1 MKRLHTIILTFAA
14 LLISACNSSSDID
27 EFVGENE
34 TLRLETTAMLGGES
48 SAAKTMTRA
57 HWDDKNDNKF
67 VWDDSSN
74 EMAIFVK
81 ESPTGNL
88 VPWGANNKYSMAK
101 VARLADMNGK
111 SMASIVS
118 NSGMLKTDI
127 QKLVVNQT
135 PVYFFSPIISGAEGN
150 GSSISDDGVTLALP
164 SDFLQPASHSLTDFK
179 KYTYIMAES
188 TISQVNN
195 ARIEAK
201 PAVFKGI
208 PAVIRF
214 SVINDRGSEVKI
226 KRIEVTPK
234 TPDGFPQKTP
244 DGFPQNM
251 KWNHGSPETLS
262 PSDEKYT
269 SLTASMGDGDPLG
282 VKKSQNYYVFLFPTS
297 FTSAT
302 LTITASV
309 NGSEFTYKCE
319 VPAMTFESNKIYT
332 WKLTIGDQRLKLG
345 FHENEDDLIQW

>member
-1 MKRLHTIILTFAA
+1 
-14 LLISACNSSSDID
+14 
-27 EFVGENE
+27 
-34 TLRLETTAMLGGES
+34 MLGGES
-48 SAAKTMTRA
+48 SAAKTTRA
-57 HWDDKNDNKF
+57 HWDDKNGNKF

-81 ESPTGNL
+81 ESPTGDL
-88 VPWGANNKYSMAK
+88 VPWGENKYSMAK
-101 VARLADMNGK
+101 VARLADMHSQ

-118 NSGMLKTDI
+118 NSGMLKADI
-127 QKLVVNQT
+127 QKLVVGQS
-135 PVYFFSPIISGAEGN
+135 PVYFFSPIIPGAEGN
-150 GSSISDDGVTLALP
+150 RSSISDDGVTLVLP
-164 SDFLQPASHSLTDFK
+164 SEFEQPSSHSLVDFK

-195 ARIEAK
+195 ARIEAA

-214 SVINDRGSEVKI
+214 SVTNDRGSEVKI
-226 KRIEVTPK
+226 KSIKVTP
-234 TPDGFPQKTP
+234 KTP

-251 KWNHGSPETLS
+251 KWNHSNPESLVASADKDTC
-262 PSDEKYT
+262 
-269 SLTASMGDGDPLG
+269 LTASMGDGDPLG

-302 LTITASV
+302 LTITASI

-319 VPAMTFESNKIYT
+319 VPEKKTFNSNTIYT
-332 WKLTIGDQRLKLG
+332 WKLTIGDQSLKLG
-345 FHENEDDLIQW
+345 FHDEVEDLVQW

>member
-48 SAAKTMTRA
+48 SAAKTTRA
-57 HWDDKNDNKF
+57 HWDDKNGNKF

-81 ESPTGNL
+81 ESPTGKL
-88 VPWGANNKYSMAK
+88 VPWGANKYSMAK

-127 QKLVVNQT
+127 QKLVVDQT

-150 GSSISDDGVTLALP
+150 ESSISDDGVTLTLP
-164 SDFLQPASHSLTDFK
+164 SEFKQPSSHSLVDFK

-214 SVINDRGSEVKI
+214 SVTNDRGSEVKI
-226 KRIEVTPK
+226 KSIEVTP
-234 TPDGFPQKTP
+234 DVGFPR
-244 DGFPQNM
+244 NM
-251 KWNHGSPETLS
+251 KWNHSSPGTLT
-262 PSDEKYT
+262 PSDDKHR
-269 SLTASMGDGDPLG
+269 SLTASMEGDGDPLG
-282 VKKSQNYYVFLFPTS
+282 VKKSQNYYVFLFPTTNS
-297 FTSAT
+297 TSAT
-302 LTITASV
+302 LTITASI

-319 VPAMTFESNKIYT
+319 VPEKTFNSNTIYT
-332 WKLTIGDQRLKLG
+332 WKLTIGDKSLKLG
-345 FHENEDDLIQW
+345 FHDEVEDLVQW

>member
-1 MKRLHTIILTFAA
+1 
-14 LLISACNSSSDID
+14 
-27 EFVGENE
+27 
-34 TLRLETTAMLGGES
+34 MLGGES
-48 SAAKTMTRA
+48 SAAKTTRA
-57 HWDDKNDNKF
+57 HWDDKNGNKF

-81 ESPTGNL
+81 ESSTGDL
-88 VPWGANNKYSMAK
+88 VPWGANKYSMAK

-135 PVYFFSPIISGAEGN
+135 PVYFFSPIISGAKGN
-150 GSSISDDGVTLALP
+150 DSSISDDGVTLVLP
-164 SDFLQPASHSLTDFK
+164 SEFKQPSSHSLVDFK
-179 KYTYIMAES
+179 KYTYIMAKS

-195 ARIEAK
+195 ARIEAE
-201 PAVFKGI
+201 PAIFKGI
-208 PAVIRF
+208 PAVLRF
-214 SVINDRGSEVKI
+214 TVTNDRALEVKV
-226 KRIEVTPK
+226 KSIEVTPNVGSPK
-234 TPDGFPQKTP
+234 KMT
-244 DGFPQNM
+244 
-251 KWNHGSPETLS
+251 WNHSSPGTLT
-262 PSDEKYT
+262 PSDDKHP
-269 SLTASMGDGDPLG
+269 SLTASMEGDGDPLG
-282 VKKSQNYYVFLFPTS
+282 VSESKNYYVFLFPTS

-319 VPAMTFESNKIYT
+319 VPEKTFNSNTIYT
-332 WKLTIGDQRLKLG
+332 WKLTIGDQSLKLG

>member
-1 MKRLHTIILTFAA
+1 M
-14 LLISACNSSSDID
+14 SD
-27 EFVGENE
+27 
-34 TLRLETTAMLGGES
+34 AES
-48 SAAKTMTRA
+48 SAAKTTRA

-88 VPWGANNKYSMAK
+88 VPWGANKYSMAK

-127 QKLVVNQT
+127 QKLVVDQT
-135 PVYFFSPIISGAEGN
+135 PVYFFSPIISGAD
-150 GSSISDDGVTLALP
+150 GSSISDDGVTLVLP
-164 SDFLQPASHSLTDFK
+164 SEFKQPSSHSLVDFK

-214 SVINDRGSEVKI
+214 SVTNDRGSEVKVKSI
-226 KRIEVTPK
+226 SIEVTP
-234 TPDGFPQKTP
+234 KTP

-251 KWNHGSPETLS
+251 KWNHSNPESLVAS
-262 PSDEKYT
+262 ADKHT

-282 VKKSQNYYVFLFPTS
+282 VKKSQNYYVFLFPTTNS
-297 FTSAT
+297 TSAT

-319 VPAMTFESNKIYT
+319 VSAMTFNSNTIYT
-332 WKLTIGDQRLKLG
+332 WKLTIGDKSLKLG

>member
-1 MKRLHTIILTFAA
+1 MIILTFAV
-14 LLISACNSSSDID
+14 LLTSACNSSSDID
-27 EFVGENE
+27 EIVGENDA
-34 TLRLETTAMLGGES
+34 LCLETTAILGGES
-48 SAAKTMTRA
+48 SAAKTTRA
-57 HWDDKNDNKF
+57 HWDDKNGNKF

-74 EMAIFVK
+74 EMAIFIK
-81 ESPTGNL
+81 ESSTEDL
-88 VPWGANNKYSMAK
+88 VPWGANKYSMAK
-101 VARLADMNGK
+101 VARLADMNRK

-150 GSSISDDGVTLALP
+150 GSSISDDGVTLVLP
-164 SDFLQPASHSLTDFK
+164 SEFEQPSSHSLVDFK

-195 ARIEAK
+195 ARIEAA

-214 SVINDRGSEVKI
+214 SVTNDRGSEVKI
-226 KRIEVTPK
+226 KSIQVTPNV
-234 TPDGFPQKTP
+234 
-244 DGFPQNM
+244 GFPQNM

-269 SLTASMGDGDPLG
+269 SLTATMEGDGDALG
-282 VKKSQNYYVFLFPTS
+282 VKESKNYYVFLFPTS

-302 LTITASV
+302 LTITASI

-332 WKLTIGDQRLKLG
+332 WKLTIGDQSLKLG

>member
-34 TLRLETTAMLGGES
+34 ALRLETTAMLGGES
-48 SAAKTMTRA
+48 SAAKTTRA
-57 HWDDKNDNKF
+57 HWDDKNGNKF

-81 ESPTGNL
+81 ESPTGKL
-88 VPWGANNKYSMAK
+88 VPWGANKYSMAK

-135 PVYFFSPIISGAEGN
+135 PVYFFSPIISGAEDK
-150 GSSISDDGVTLALP
+150 GSSISADGVTLALP
-164 SDFLQPASHSLTDFK
+164 SDFSQPASHSLTDFK

-195 ARIEAK
+195 ARIEAA

-214 SVINDRGSEVKI
+214 SVTNDRGSEVKI
-226 KRIEVTPK
+226 KSIEVTPNV
-234 TPDGFPQKTP
+234 
-244 DGFPQNM
+244 GFPQNM
-251 KWNHGSPETLS
+251 TWNHSSPETLS
-262 PSDEKYT
+262 PSVEKHT

-282 VKKSQNYYVFLFPTS
+282 VKKSQNYYVFLFPTTNS
-297 FTSAT
+297 TSAT
-302 LTITASV
+302 LTITASI

-319 VPAMTFESNKIYT
+319 VPAKTFESNKIYT
-332 WKLTIGDQRLKLG
+332 WKLTIGDQSLKLG
-345 FHENEDDLIQW
+345 FHDEVEDLVQW

>member
-1 MKRLHTIILTFAA
+1 
-14 LLISACNSSSDID
+14 
-27 EFVGENE
+27 
-34 TLRLETTAMLGGES
+34 MLGGES

-57 HWDDKNDNKF
+57 HWEDKNGNKF

-88 VPWGANNKYSMAK
+88 VPWAANKYSMAK

-118 NSGMLKTDI
+118 NSGMLKADI

-150 GSSISDDGVTLALP
+150 GSSISDDGVTLVLP
-164 SDFLQPASHSLTDFK
+164 SEFKQPSSHSLVDFK

-201 PAVFKGI
+201 PTVFKGI

-214 SVINDRGSEVKI
+214 SVTNDRGSEVKI
-226 KRIEVTPK
+226 KRIEVTPNV
-234 TPDGFPQKTP
+234 
-244 DGFPQNM
+244 GFPQNM

-262 PSDEKYT
+262 PSDEKRT
-269 SLTASMGDGDPLG
+269 SLTASMGDGDALG
-282 VKKSQNYYVFLFPTS
+282 VKESKNYYVFLFPTS

-302 LTITASV
+302 LTITASI

-319 VPAMTFESNKIYT
+319 VPEKKTFNSNTIYT
-332 WKLTIGDQRLKLG
+332 WKLTIGDQSLKLG

>member
-1 MKRLHTIILTFAA
+1 
-14 LLISACNSSSDID
+14 
-27 EFVGENE
+27 
-34 TLRLETTAMLGGES
+34 MLGGES
-48 SAAKTMTRA
+48 SAAKTTRA
-57 HWDDKNDNKF
+57 HWDDKNGNKF

-81 ESPTGNL
+81 ESPTGKL
-88 VPWGANNKYSMAK
+88 VPWGENKYSMAK

-118 NSGMLKTDI
+118 NSGMLKADI
-127 QKLVVNQT
+127 QKLVVGQS

-150 GSSISDDGVTLALP
+150 GSSISDDGVTLVLP
-164 SDFLQPASHSLTDFK
+164 SEFKQPSSHSLVDFK

-214 SVINDRGSEVKI
+214 SVTNDRGSEVKVKSI
-226 KRIEVTPK
+226 KVTPNV
-234 TPDGFPQKTP
+234 
-244 DGFPQNM
+244 GFPQNM
-251 KWNHGSPETLS
+251 KWNHGSPGTLT
-262 PSDEKYT
+262 PSDDKHP
-269 SLTASMGDGDPLG
+269 SLTATMEGDGDALG
-282 VKKSQNYYVFLFPTS
+282 VKESKNYYVFLFPTS

-302 LTITASV
+302 LTITASI
-309 NGSEFTYKCE
+309 NGSDFTYKCE

-332 WKLTIGDQRLKLG
+332 WKLTIGDKSLKLG

>member
-1 MKRLHTIILTFAA
+1 
-14 LLISACNSSSDID
+14 
-27 EFVGENE
+27 
-34 TLRLETTAMLGGES
+34 MLGGES
-48 SAAKTMTRA
+48 SAAKTTRA
-57 HWDDKNDNKF
+57 HWDDKNGNKF

-74 EMAIFVK
+74 EMAIFIK
-81 ESPTGNL
+81 ESSTGDL
-88 VPWGANNKYSMAK
+88 VPWGANKYSMAK

-127 QKLVVNQT
+127 QKLVVDQS

-150 GSSISDDGVTLALP
+150 GSSISDDGVTLVLP
-164 SDFLQPASHSLTDFK
+164 SEFKQPSSHSLVDFK
-179 KYTYIMAES
+179 KYTYIMAKS

-214 SVINDRGSEVKI
+214 SVTNDRGSEVKI
-226 KRIEVTPK
+226 KSIQVT
-234 TPDGFPQKTP
+234 QNA
-244 DGFPQNM
+244 GFPQNM

-262 PSDEKYT
+262 PSDEKHD

-282 VKKSQNYYVFLFPTS
+282 VKKSQNYYVFLFPTTNS
-297 FTSAT
+297 TSAT

-332 WKLTIGDQRLKLG
+332 WKLTIGDKSLKLG
-345 FHENEDDLIQW
+345 FHDEVEDLVQW

>member
-1 MKRLHTIILTFAA
+1 
-14 LLISACNSSSDID
+14 
-27 EFVGENE
+27 
-34 TLRLETTAMLGGES
+34 MLGGES

-57 HWDDKNDNKF
+57 HWDDKNGNKF

-88 VPWGANNKYSMAK
+88 VPWGEKKYTMAK
-101 VARLADMNGK
+101 VAKLADYYGE
-111 SMASIVS
+111 STASIIS

-127 QKLVVNQT
+127 QKLVVDQT

-150 GSSISDDGVTLALP
+150 DSSISADGEMTLALP
-164 SDFLQPASHSLTDFK
+164 DNFEQPANHSLVDFK
-179 KYTYIMAES
+179 EYTYIMAKS

-214 SVINDRGSEVKI
+214 SVTNDRGSEVKVKSISI
-226 KRIEVTPK
+226 KVTP
-234 TPDGFPQKTP
+234 KTP

-262 PSDEKYT
+262 PSDEKYD

-282 VKKSQNYYVFLFPTS
+282 VKKSQNYYVFLFPTTNS
-297 FTSAT
+297 TSAT

-332 WKLTIGDQRLKLG
+332 WKLTIGDKNLKLG

>member
-1 MKRLHTIILTFAA
+1 
-14 LLISACNSSSDID
+14 
-27 EFVGENE
+27 
-34 TLRLETTAMLGGES
+34 MLGGES
-48 SAAKTMTRA
+48 SAAKTTRA

-81 ESPTGNL
+81 ESPTGKL
-88 VPWGANNKYSMAK
+88 VPWGANKYSMAK

-127 QKLVVNQT
+127 KKLVVDQT

-150 GSSISDDGVTLALP
+150 ESSISDDGVTLVLP
-164 SDFLQPASHSLTDFK
+164 SEFKQPSSHSLVDFK

-214 SVINDRGSEVKI
+214 SVTNDRGSEVKI
-226 KRIEVTPK
+226 KRIEVTPE
-234 TPDGFPQKTP
+234 TPDGFPP
-244 DGFPQNM
+244 DGFPKNM
-251 KWNHGSPETLS
+251 KWNHSNPESLVAS
-262 PSDEKYT
+262 ADKHT

-332 WKLTIGDQRLKLG
+332 WKLTIGDKSLKLG
-345 FHENEDDLIQW
+345 FHDEVEDLVQW

>member
-1 MKRLHTIILTFAA
+1 
-14 LLISACNSSSDID
+14 
-27 EFVGENE
+27 
-34 TLRLETTAMLGGES
+34 MLGGES
-48 SAAKTMTRA
+48 SAAKTTRA

-88 VPWGANNKYSMAK
+88 VPWGANKYSMAK

-150 GSSISDDGVTLALP
+150 GSSISDDGVTLVLP
-164 SDFLQPASHSLTDFK
+164 SEFKQPSSHSLVDFK

-201 PAVFKGI
+201 PTVFKGI

-214 SVINDRGSEVKI
+214 SVTNDRGSEVKI
-226 KRIEVTPK
+226 KSIQVTPNV
-234 TPDGFPQKTP
+234 
-244 DGFPQNM
+244 GFPQNM
-251 KWNHGSPETLS
+251 KWHHGSPETLS

-282 VKKSQNYYVFLFPTS
+282 VKKSQNYYVFLFPTTNS
-297 FTSAT
+297 TSAT

-332 WKLTIGDQRLKLG
+332 WKLTIGDKSLKLG
-345 FHENEDDLIQW
+345 FHDEVEDLVQW

>member
-1 MKRLHTIILTFAA
+1 MKRLHTIILTFAV
-14 LLISACNSSSDID
+14 LLTSACNSSSDID
-27 EFVGENE
+27 EIVGENE
-34 TLRLETTAMLGGES
+34 ALRLETTAILGGES
-48 SAAKTMTRA
+48 SAAKTTRA

-81 ESPTGNL
+81 ESPTGDL
-88 VPWGANNKYSMAK
+88 VPWGANKYSMAK

-135 PVYFFSPIISGAEGN
+135 PVYFFSPIISGAEDN
-150 GSSISDDGVTLALP
+150 GSSISDDGVTLVLP
-164 SDFLQPASHSLTDFK
+164 SKFEQPSSHSLVDFK
-179 KYTYIMAES
+179 KYTYIMAKS

-214 SVINDRGSEVKI
+214 SVTNDRGSEVKI
-226 KRIEVTPK
+226 KSIEVTPNV
-234 TPDGFPQKTP
+234 
-244 DGFPQNM
+244 GFPQNM

-262 PSDEKYT
+262 PSDEKRT

-282 VKKSQNYYVFLFPTS
+282 VKKSQNYYVFLFPTTNS
-297 FTSAT
+297 TSAT

-332 WKLTIGDQRLKLG
+332 WKLTIGDKSLKLG
-345 FHENEDDLIQW
+345 FHDEVEDLIQW

>member
-48 SAAKTMTRA
+48 SAAKTTRA
-57 HWDDKNDNKF
+57 HWDDKNGNKF

-81 ESPTGNL
+81 ESPTGKL
-88 VPWGANNKYSMAK
+88 VPWGANKYSMAK
-101 VARLADMNGK
+101 VARLADMHGQ

-118 NSGMLKTDI
+118 NSGMLKPDI
-127 QKLVVNQT
+127 QKLVVDQT
-135 PVYFFSPIISGAEGN
+135 PVYFFSPIISGAEDD
-150 GSSISDDGVTLALP
+150 GSSISADGVTLVLP
-164 SDFLQPASHSLTDFK
+164 SKFEQPSSHSLVDFK

-214 SVINDRGSEVKI
+214 SVTNDRGSEVKI
-226 KRIEVTPK
+226 KRIEVTPE
-234 TPDGFPQKTP
+234 TPDGFPK
-244 DGFPQNM
+244 NM
-251 KWNHGSPETLS
+251 KWNHSNPESLVAS
-262 PSDEKYT
+262 ADKHT

-282 VKKSQNYYVFLFPTS
+282 VKKSQNYYVFLFPTTNS
-297 FTSAT
+297 TSAT

-319 VPAMTFESNKIYT
+319 VPEKKTFNSNTIYT
-332 WKLTIGDQRLKLG
+332 WKLTIGDQSLKLG
-345 FHENEDDLIQW
+345 FHDEVEDLIQW

>member
-27 EFVGENE
+27 EIVGENDA
-34 TLRLETTAMLGGES
+34 LRLETTAMSDAES

-88 VPWGANNKYSMAK
+88 VPWAANKYSMAK

-118 NSGMLKTDI
+118 NSGMLKADI

-135 PVYFFSPIISGAEGN
+135 PVYFFSPIISGADGY

-164 SDFLQPASHSLTDFK
+164 SEFEQPSSHSLVDFK
-179 KYTYIMAES
+179 KYTYIMAKS

-195 ARIEAK
+195 ARIEAA

-214 SVINDRGSEVKI
+214 SVTNDRGSEVKV
-226 KRIEVTPK
+226 KSIEVTPK
-234 TPDGFPQKTP
+234 TPDGFPP

-251 KWNHGSPETLS
+251 KWHHGSPETLS
-262 PSDEKYT
+262 PSDEKRT

-302 LTITASV
+302 LTITASI

-319 VPAMTFESNKIYT
+319 VPEKTFNSNTIYT
-332 WKLTIGDQRLKLG
+332 WKLTIGDKSLKLG
-345 FHENEDDLIQW
+345 FHDEVEDLVQW

>member
-1 MKRLHTIILTFAA
+1 MKRLHTIILTFAV
-14 LLISACNSSSDID
+14 LLTSACNSSSDID
-27 EFVGENE
+27 EIVGENE

-48 SAAKTMTRA
+48 SAAKTTRA
-57 HWDDKNDNKF
+57 HWDDKNGNKF

-88 VPWGANNKYSMAK
+88 VPWGANKYSMAK

-118 NSGMLKTDI
+118 NSGMLKNDI

-135 PVYFFSPIISGAEGN
+135 PVYFFSPIISGAEDK
-150 GSSISDDGVTLALP
+150 GSSISDDGVTLVLP
-164 SDFLQPASHSLTDFK
+164 SEFKQPSSHSLVDFK

-214 SVINDRGSEVKI
+214 SVTNDRGSEVKI
-226 KRIEVTPK
+226 KRIEVTPNV
-234 TPDGFPQKTP
+234 
-244 DGFPQNM
+244 GFPQNM
-251 KWNHGSPETLS
+251 TWNHSSPGTLT
-262 PSDEKYT
+262 PSDDKHR
-269 SLTASMGDGDPLG
+269 SLTASMEGDGDPLG
-282 VKKSQNYYVFLFPTS
+282 VKKSQNYYVFLFPTTNS
-297 FTSAT
+297 TSAT

-332 WKLTIGDQRLKLG
+332 WKLTIGDQSLKLG

>member
-34 TLRLETTAMLGGES
+34 ALRLETTAMSDAES

-57 HWDDKNDNKF
+57 HWDDKNGNKF

-81 ESPTGNL
+81 ESPTGKL

-101 VARLADMNGK
+101 VARLADMHGQ

-118 NSGMLKTDI
+118 NSGMLKADI

-135 PVYFFSPIISGAEGN
+135 PVYFFSPITDDN
-150 GSSISDDGVTLALP
+150 GSSASESGVTLALP
-164 SDFLQPASHSLTDFK
+164 SDFSQPASHSLTDFK

-195 ARIEAK
+195 ARIEAA

-214 SVINDRGSEVKI
+214 SVTNDRGSEVKI
-226 KRIEVTPK
+226 KSIEVTPNV
-234 TPDGFPQKTP
+234 
-244 DGFPQNM
+244 GFPQNM
-251 KWNHGSPETLS
+251 KWNHSSPGTLT
-262 PSDEKYT
+262 PSDDKHR
-269 SLTASMGDGDPLG
+269 SPLTASMGDGDPLG
-282 VKKSQNYYVFLFPTS
+282 VKESKNYYVFLFPTS
-297 FTSAT
+297 FSAT
-302 LTITASV
+302 LTITASI

-319 VPAMTFESNKIYT
+319 VPEKTFNSNTIYT
-332 WKLTIGDQRLKLG
+332 WKLTIGDKSLKLG
-345 FHENEDDLIQW
+345 FHDEVEDLVQW

>member
-1 MKRLHTIILTFAA
+1 MTKLHTIIITFAA

-34 TLRLETTAMLGGES
+34 ALCLETTAMSDAES

-57 HWDDKNDNKF
+57 HWDDKNSNKF

-88 VPWGANNKYSMAK
+88 VPWGANKYTMAK
-101 VARLADMNGK
+101 VAKLADYYGE
-111 SMASIVS
+111 STASIIS
-118 NSGMLKTDI
+118 NSGMLKADI
-127 QKLVVNQT
+127 QKLVVGQS
-135 PVYFFSPIISGAEGN
+135 PVYFFSPITDDK
-150 GSSISDDGVTLALP
+150 GSSASESGVTLALP
-164 SDFLQPASHSLTDFK
+164 SEFKQPSSHSLVDFK

-214 SVINDRGSEVKI
+214 SVTNDRGSEVKI
-226 KRIEVTPK
+226 KSIEVTKVTPK
-234 TPDGFPQKTP
+234 TPDGFPQ
-244 DGFPQNM
+244 NM
-251 KWNHGSPETLS
+251 TWNHSSPETLS

-332 WKLTIGDQRLKLG
+332 WKLTIGDQSLKLG

>member
-1 MKRLHTIILTFAA
+1 
-14 LLISACNSSSDID
+14 
-27 EFVGENE
+27 
-34 TLRLETTAMLGGES
+34 MLGGES
-48 SAAKTMTRA
+48 SAAKTTRA
-57 HWDDKNDNKF
+57 HWDDKNGNKF
-67 VWDDSSN
+67 VWDDSPN
-74 EMAIFVK
+74 EMAIFVE
-81 ESPTGNL
+81 ESSAGNL
-88 VPWGANNKYSMAK
+88 VPWGATKYSKAK

-127 QKLVVNQT
+127 QKLVVDQS

-150 GSSISDDGVTLALP
+150 GSSISDDGEMTLTLP
-164 SDFLQPASHSLTDFK
+164 SEFKQPSSHSLVDFK
-179 KYTYIMAES
+179 KYTYIMAKS

-214 SVINDRGSEVKI
+214 SVTNDRGSEVKI
-226 KRIEVTPK
+226 KSIKVTPNV
-234 TPDGFPQKTP
+234 
-244 DGFPQNM
+244 GFPQNM

-262 PSDEKYT
+262 PSDEKRT

-282 VKKSQNYYVFLFPTS
+282 VKKSQNYYVFLFPTTNS
-297 FTSAT
+297 TSAT

-332 WKLTIGDQRLKLG
+332 WKLTIGDKSLKLG
-345 FHENEDDLIQW
+345 FHDEVEDLVQW

>member
-1 MKRLHTIILTFAA
+1 
-14 LLISACNSSSDID
+14 
-27 EFVGENE
+27 
-34 TLRLETTAMLGGES
+34 MLGGES
-48 SAAKTMTRA
+48 SAAKTTRA
-57 HWDDKNDNKF
+57 HWDDKNGNKF

-81 ESPTGNL
+81 ESSTGNL
-88 VPWGANNKYSMAK
+88 VPWGANKYSMAK

-135 PVYFFSPIISGAEGN
+135 PVYFFSPIISGAEDK
-150 GSSISDDGVTLALP
+150 GSSISADGVTLTLP
-164 SDFLQPASHSLTDFK
+164 SEFKQPSSHSLVDFK

-195 ARIEAK
+195 ARIEAA

-214 SVINDRGSEVKI
+214 SVTNDRGSEVKV
-226 KRIEVTPK
+226 KRIEIEVTPK
-234 TPDGFPQKTP
+234 TPDGFPK
-244 DGFPQNM
+244 NM
-251 KWNHGSPETLS
+251 KWNHSNPESLVAS
-262 PSDEKYT
+262 ADKHT

-282 VKKSQNYYVFLFPTS
+282 VKKSQNYYVFLFPTTNS
-297 FTSAT
+297 TSAT

-332 WKLTIGDQRLKLG
+332 WKLTIGDKSLKLG

>member
-1 MKRLHTIILTFAA
+1 
-14 LLISACNSSSDID
+14 
-27 EFVGENE
+27 
-34 TLRLETTAMLGGES
+34 MLGGES
-48 SAAKTMTRA
+48 SAAKTTRA
-57 HWDDKNDNKF
+57 HWDDKNGNKF

-81 ESPTGNL
+81 ESPTGKL
-88 VPWGANNKYSMAK
+88 VPWGANKYSMAK

-135 PVYFFSPIISGAEGN
+135 PVYFFSPIISGADGY

-164 SDFLQPASHSLTDFK
+164 SEFEQPSSHSLVDFK
-179 KYTYIMAES
+179 KYTYIMAKS

-195 ARIEAK
+195 ARIEAA

-214 SVINDRGSEVKI
+214 SVTNDRGSEVKV
-226 KRIEVTPK
+226 KSIEVTPK
-234 TPDGFPQKTP
+234 TPDGFPQNI
-244 DGFPQNM
+244 FPQNM
-251 KWNHGSPETLS
+251 KWNHSNPESLVAS
-262 PSDEKYT
+262 ADKHT

-282 VKKSQNYYVFLFPTS
+282 VKKSQNYYVFLFPTTNS
-297 FTSAT
+297 TSAT
-302 LTITASV
+302 LTITASI
-309 NGSEFTYKCE
+309 NGSDFTYKCE

>member
-1 MKRLHTIILTFAA
+1 M
-14 LLISACNSSSDID
+14 
-27 EFVGENE
+27 
-34 TLRLETTAMLGGES
+34 RLETTAMLGGES
-48 SAAKTMTRA
+48 SAAKTTRA
-57 HWDDKNDNKF
+57 HWDDKNGNKF
-67 VWDDSSN
+67 VWDDSPN

-88 VPWGANNKYSMAK
+88 VPWGENKYSMAK

-135 PVYFFSPIISGAEGN
+135 PVYFFSPIIPGAEGN
-150 GSSISDDGVTLALP
+150 GSSISDDGVTLVLP
-164 SDFLQPASHSLTDFK
+164 SEFEQPSSHSLVDFK

-214 SVINDRGSEVKI
+214 SVTNDRGSEVKI
-226 KRIEVTPK
+226 KSIKVTP
-234 TPDGFPQKTP
+234 KTP

-262 PSDEKYT
+262 PSD

-319 VPAMTFESNKIYT
+319 VPEKTFNSNTIYT
-332 WKLTIGDQRLKLG
+332 WKLTIGDQSLKLG

>member
-1 MKRLHTIILTFAA
+1 MKRLHTIILTFAV
-14 LLISACNSSSDID
+14 LLTSACNSSSDID
-27 EFVGENE
+27 EIVGENDA
-34 TLRLETTAMLGGES
+34 LCLETTAILGAES
-48 SAAKTMTRA
+48 SAAKTTRA
-57 HWDDKNDNKF
+57 HWDDKNGNKF

-88 VPWGANNKYSMAK
+88 VPWGAAKYSKAK
-101 VARLADMNGK
+101 VARLADMHGK

-127 QKLVVNQT
+127 QKLVVDQS

-150 GSSISDDGVTLALP
+150 VSSISDDGVTLALP

-214 SVINDRGSEVKI
+214 SVTNDRGSEVKI
-226 KRIEVTPK
+226 KSIKVTPK
-234 TPDGFPQKTP
+234 TPDGFPQNMN

-251 KWNHGSPETLS
+251 KWNHGSPGTLT
-262 PSDEKYT
+262 PSDDKHP
-269 SLTASMGDGDPLG
+269 SLTASMEGDGDALG
-282 VKKSQNYYVFLFPTS
+282 VKESKNYYVFLFPTS

-302 LTITASV
+302 LTITASI

-319 VPAMTFESNKIYT
+319 VPAKTFESNKIYT
-332 WKLTIGDQRLKLG
+332 WKLTIGDQSLKLG

>member
-1 MKRLHTIILTFAA
+1 MKRLHTIILTFAV
-14 LLISACNSSSDID
+14 LLTSACNSSSDID
-27 EFVGENE
+27 EIVGENDA
-34 TLRLETTAMLGGES
+34 LCLETTAMLGGES

-81 ESPTGNL
+81 ESPTGDL
-88 VPWGANNKYSMAK
+88 VPWGANKYTMAK
-101 VARLADMNGK
+101 VAKLADYYGE
-111 SMASIVS
+111 STASIIS
-118 NSGMLKTDI
+118 NSGMLKADI
-127 QKLVVNQT
+127 QKLVVGQS
-135 PVYFFSPIISGAEGN
+135 PVYFFSPITDDN
-150 GSSISDDGVTLALP
+150 GSSASESGVTLALP

-195 ARIEAK
+195 ARIEAE
-201 PAVFKGI
+201 PARFKGI
-208 PAVIRF
+208 PAVLRF
-214 SVINDRGSEVKI
+214 TVTNDRALEVKV
-226 KRIEVTPK
+226 KSIEVTPNV
-234 TPDGFPQKTP
+234 GFPQKMT
-244 DGFPQNM
+244 
-251 KWNHGSPETLS
+251 WNHSSPGTLT
-262 PSDEKYT
+262 PSDDKHP
-269 SLTASMGDGDPLG
+269 SLTATMEGDGDALG

-302 LTITASV
+302 LTITASI

-319 VPAMTFESNKIYT
+319 VPAMTFESSKIYT
-332 WKLTIGDQRLKLG
+332 WKLTIGDQSLKLG

>member
-1 MKRLHTIILTFAA
+1 MKRLHTIILTFAV
-14 LLISACNSSSDID
+14 LLTSACNSSSDID
-27 EFVGENE
+27 EIVGENDA
-34 TLRLETTAMLGGES
+34 LCLETTAMLGGES
-48 SAAKTMTRA
+48 SAAKTTRA
-57 HWDDKNDNKF
+57 HWDDKNGNKF

-81 ESPTGNL
+81 ESSTGNL
-88 VPWGANNKYSMAK
+88 VPWGANKYSMAK

-135 PVYFFSPIISGAEGN
+135 PVYFFSPIISGAEDK
-150 GSSISDDGVTLALP
+150 GSSISADGVTLTLP
-164 SDFLQPASHSLTDFK
+164 SEFKQPSSHSLVDFK

-195 ARIEAK
+195 ARIEAA

-214 SVINDRGSEVKI
+214 SVTNDRALEVKI
-226 KRIEVTPK
+226 KSISIEVTP
-234 TPDGFPQKTP
+234 KTP

-251 KWNHGSPETLS
+251 KWNHSNPGTLS
-262 PSDEKYT
+262 PSVEKHT

-282 VKKSQNYYVFLFPTS
+282 VKKSQNYYVFLFPTTNS
-297 FTSAT
+297 TSAT
-302 LTITASV
+302 LTITASI

-319 VPAMTFESNKIYT
+319 VPAITFNSNKIYT
-332 WKLTIGDQRLKLG
+332 WKLTIGDKSLKLG
-345 FHENEDDLIQW
+345 FHDEVEDLVQW

>member
-1 MKRLHTIILTFAA
+1 MKRLHTIILTFAV
-14 LLISACNSSSDID
+14 LLTSACNSSSDID
-27 EFVGENE
+27 EIVGENE
-34 TLRLETTAMLGGES
+34 ALRLETTAMLGGES

-57 HWDDKNDNKF
+57 HWDDKNGNKF

-81 ESPTGNL
+81 ESPTGDL
-88 VPWGANNKYSMAK
+88 VPWGANKYSMKYSMAK
-101 VARLADMNGK
+101 VARLADMNSK

-127 QKLVVNQT
+127 QKLVVGQS
-135 PVYFFSPIISGAEGN
+135 PVYFFSPITDDN
-150 GSSISDDGVTLALP
+150 GSSASESGVTLALP
-164 SDFLQPASHSLTDFK
+164 SDFSQPASHSLTDFK
-179 KYTYIMAES
+179 EYTYIMAKS

-195 ARIEAK
+195 ARIEAA

-214 SVINDRGSEVKI
+214 SVTNDRGSEVKVKSI
-226 KRIEVTPK
+226 KVTPNV
-234 TPDGFPQKTP
+234 
-244 DGFPQNM
+244 GFPQNM
-251 KWNHGSPETLS
+251 KWNHSSPETLS
-262 PSDEKYT
+262 PSDEKHD

-297 FTSAT
+297 FTSA
-302 LTITASV
+302 LTITASI

-319 VPAMTFESNKIYT
+319 VPAMTFNSNKIYT
-332 WKLTIGDQRLKLG
+332 WKLTIGDKSLKLG

>member
-1 MKRLHTIILTFAA
+1 M
-14 LLISACNSSSDID
+14 SD
-27 EFVGENE
+27 
-34 TLRLETTAMLGGES
+34 AES

-57 HWDDKNDNKF
+57 HWDDKNGNKF

-88 VPWGANNKYSMAK
+88 VPWGANKYSMAK

-127 QKLVVNQT
+127 QKLVVDQT
-135 PVYFFSPIISGAEGN
+135 PVYFFSPIISGADGY

-164 SDFLQPASHSLTDFK
+164 SEFEQPSSHSLVDFK
-179 KYTYIMAES
+179 KYTYIMAKS

-201 PAVFKGI
+201 PTVFKGI

-214 SVINDRGSEVKI
+214 SVTNDRGSEVKVKSISI
-226 KRIEVTPK
+226 KVTP
-234 TPDGFPQKTP
+234 KTP

-262 PSDEKYT
+262 PSDEKRT

-282 VKKSQNYYVFLFPTS
+282 VKKSQNYYVFLFPTTNS
-297 FTSAT
+297 TSAT

-332 WKLTIGDQRLKLG
+332 WKLTIGDKSLKLG
-345 FHENEDDLIQW
+345 FHDEVEDLVQW